1 MFDWAEFGAAL
12 MSVRDDNAVS
22 ITIRRGGTTLAAQ
35 SVRIAR
41 AGGRGSVPTGGGI
54 EQANQGVVI
63 LGATT
68 LDIQAEDRFTV
79 SGTLYEVTVVRP
91 NRRAAT
97 VAEGKVV
104 Q

>member
-1 MFDWAEFGAAL
+1 MIDWAEFGAAL
-12 MSVRDDNAVS
+12 MSVRDENKVS
-22 ITIRRGGTTLAAQ
+22 ITIRRGNTTLAAQ

-41 AGGRGSVPTGGGI
+41 AGGRGSVATGGGI